1 MEGQTKNEKERRIWG
16 AEQLFKRGVFCENL
30 KKTESDFVK
39 ILMFK
44 NMEDRKAEKVLA
56 FSRGFVL

>member
-1 MEGQTKNEKERRIWG
+1 M
-16 AEQLFKRGVFCENL
+16 KRSGGFGVRNRFSREVFFVKIL
-30 KKTESDFVK
+30 QKTESDFVK

>member
-16 AEQLFKRGVFCENL
+16 AEPLFKRGVFCENL

-56 FSRGFVL
+56 FSRGFVV